1 MSRFFI
7 GHQAAFIKLELFN
20 LYGLYDESLELVSD
34 WKFFFEV
41 ILFHKC
47 SAKYLDIDVVVYDL
61 NGISSKNKEQL
72 LEERHKV
79 LHEFLPDFVVDDYM
93 NEIHMNEIFNHRI
106 GRKAI
111 SFIYHL
117 KKVKKMKD

>member
-1 MSRFFI
+1 M
-7 GHQAAFIKLELFN
+7 
-20 LYGLYDESLELVSD
+20 
-34 WKFFFEV
+34 
-41 ILFHKC
+41 
-47 SAKYLDIDVVVYDL
+47 DIDVVVYDL

-117 KKVKKMKD
+117 ILLYEKKKGYLI